1 MGFKSGNTEIGKA
14 NSRMS
19 LPSLSQKD
27 CLLLLE
33 IIRKSS
39 FKGENMEEIF
49 NLTLKLQNIFVTLE
63 KLNE

>member
-19 LPSLSQKD
+19 LPSLSQQD
-27 CLLLLE
+27 CLLLLD

-39 FKGENMEEIF
+39 FKGENMEKIF
-49 NLTLKLQNIFVTLE
+49 NLTLKLQNIFVVLKE
-63 KLNE
+63 LDE

>member
-19 LPSLSQKD
+19 LPSLSQQD
-27 CLLLLE
+27 CLLLLD

-39 FKGENMEEIF
+39 FKGENMEKIF
-49 NLTLKLQNIFVTLE
+49 NLTLKLQNVFVVLKE
-63 KLNE
+63 LDE

>member
-19 LPSLSQKD
+19 LPSLSQQD
-27 CLLLLE
+27 CLLLLD

-39 FKGENMEEIF
+39 FKGENMEKMF
-49 NLTLKLQNIFVTLE
+49 NLTLKLQNIFVVLKE
-63 KLNE
+63 LDG

>member
-19 LPSLSQKD
+19 LPSLSQQD
-27 CLLLLE
+27 CLLLLD

-39 FKGENMEEIF
+39 FKGENMEKMF
-49 NLTLKLQNIFVTLE
+49 NLTLKLQNIFVILKE
-63 KLNE
+63 LDE